1 MSESIELLQ
10 QQLIALSRVWASGKE
25 VDQTLAADL
34 RRQAVLANHR
44 HYLKHIPVYSRLAEQ
59 QGIGPDSDVQTIKSS
74 LMLAD
79 SVFKSY
85 DQHWLDDGDWASMN
99 RWISSIYHHPVDSDA
114 SGIETVDDWL
124 EQLSQAGVRVAFSSG
139 TSGVLSFVPR
149 SREDMTVARAANACC
164 LPALV
169 GRKQGGKGAMRWLK
183 PLLSRLEPQ
192 DMMSMLVK
200 AGIRGFD
207 AVFLGFTSGGTGN
220 QLLMADLAPLFR
232 RVHYLYDFDL
242 SATALRAVR
251 SGPRTEKERQMAA
264 DFERVVVENGQHA
277 YSKLIE
283 HIKASTADGQK
294 VFIFGAPFQCLEL
307 CRQFSSRGEKITLP
321 DGSLV
326 LFGGGW
332 KGFDGQAVRREE
344 LVLLL
349 ADVLGLAPESVLE
362 GFSMTE
368 ISILT
373 LRCDY
378 GRFHLPPIIEP
389 VFMDAE
395 LNPVDNPAGEAVFA
409 FMDPLALSCPG
420 FIITGDL
427 VQPAFGRCACGL
439 DGPAVTAIRRAGS
452 QEIKGCGGV
461 MGSIRA

>member
-1 MSESIELLQ
+1 MSESIQILQ
-10 QQLIALSRVWASGKE
+10 ERLIKLSRTWASGK
-25 VDQTLAADL
+25 DIDPALAEDL
-34 RRQAVLANHR
+34 RRQVILANHR
-44 HYLKHIPVYSRLAEQ
+44 YYLEHIPVYSRLAAQ
-59 QGIGPDSDVQTIKSS
+59 QGIGLDSGVQTIKSR

-79 SVFKSY
+79 GIFKSY
-85 DQHWLDDGDWASMN
+85 DGRWLDENDFGAMN
-99 RWISSIYHHPVDSDA
+99 RWLSSIYHHPIEFDT

-124 EQLSQAGVRVAFSSG
+124 RALSTAGIRVAFSSG

-149 SREDMTVARAANACC
+149 SREDMTVARAANASC

-169 GRKQGGKGAMRWLK
+169 GRKQGGKRAMRWLR
-183 PLLSRLEPQ
+183 PLLSRISPQ
-192 DMMSMLVK
+192 DMMSMVVK

-220 QLLMADLAPLFR
+220 QLLMADMAPLFR
-232 RVHYLYDFDL
+232 RVYYLYDFDL
-242 SATALRAVR
+242 SASALRAVR
-251 SGPRTEKERQMAA
+251 RSPRTEKERQMVA
-264 DFERVVVENGQHA
+264 DFERVVIENGQQT

-283 HIKASTADGQK
+283 HIQASAADGQK
-294 VFIFGAPFQCLEL
+294 VFIFGAPFQCLEV
-307 CRQFSSRGEKITLP
+307 CRQLSSRGKKIKLP
-321 DGSLV
+321 GGSLV

-332 KGFDGQAVRREE
+332 KGFDGQAVGREE
-344 LVLLL
+344 LVFLL
-349 ADVLGLAPESVLE
+349 ADLFGLAPEAVLE
-362 GFSMTE
+362 GYSMTE

-395 LNPVDNPAGEAVFA
+395 LKPLDNPVGEAVFA
-409 FMDPLALSCPG
+409 FIDPLALSCPG

-427 VQPAFGRCACGL
+427 VQTAFDRCECGL

>member
-1 MSESIELLQ
+1 MSDSIQFLQ
-10 QQLIALSRVWASGKE
+10 QNLIKLARTWASGKHI
-25 VDQTLAADL
+25 DPAQAADL
-34 RRQAVLANHR
+34 RRRAILANHR
-44 HYLKHIPVYSRLAEQ
+44 YYLEHIPVYSRLAAQ
-59 QGIGPDSDVQTIKSS
+59 QGIRPDCDVQAIKSR

-85 DQHWLDDGDWASMN
+85 DGRWLDENDFGAMN
-99 RWISSIYHHPVDSDA
+99 RWLSGIYHHPVEFDT

-124 EQLSQAGVRVAFSSG
+124 NALSAAGIRVAFSSG

-169 GRKQGGKGAMRWLK
+169 GRKQGGKSAVRWLK
-183 PLLSRLEPQ
+183 PLLSLISPQ
-192 DMMSMLVK
+192 DMMSMVVK
-200 AGIRGFD
+200 AGIHGFD

-232 RVHYLYDFDL
+232 RVYYLYDFNL
-242 SATALRAVR
+242 SATALLAVR
-251 SGPRTEKERQMAA
+251 RGPRTEKERQMAA
-264 DFERVVVENGQHA
+264 EFERVVVENGQQA

-283 HIKASTADGQK
+283 HIKASAADGQK

-307 CRQFSSRGEKITLP
+307 CRQLSSRGEKIKLP
-321 DGSLV
+321 EGSLA

-332 KGFDGQAVRREE
+332 KGFDGQAVGREE
-344 LVLLL
+344 LVSLL
-349 ADVLGLAPESVLE
+349 ADVFGLAPEAVLE

-368 ISILT
+368 ISLLT

-378 GRFHLPPIIEP
+378 GRFHLPPVIEP

-427 VQPAFGRCACGL
+427 VQPVSGRCACGL
-439 DGPAVTAIRRAGS
+439 EGPALTAIRRAGN